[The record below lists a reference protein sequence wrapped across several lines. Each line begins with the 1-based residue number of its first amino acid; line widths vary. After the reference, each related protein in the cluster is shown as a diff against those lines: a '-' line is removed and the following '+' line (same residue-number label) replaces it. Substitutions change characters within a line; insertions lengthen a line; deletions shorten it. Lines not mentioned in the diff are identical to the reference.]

1 MTWDAPPR
9 RGAICLSSA
18 ECNLGTWT
26 HRFGEHGPGRTAS
39 WSRGGRTSED
49 PSSWNGL
56 NCKVS
61 SQVFTRSWCP
71 QNHQKDATSKL
82 QKWLE
87 GLIAWIVL
95 ALKMLAYV
103 YVFVNCVT
111 SLLMAKGPSKQLQL
125 GCWRLV
131 ILAAPVANW
140 CQFDMGR
147 ICSVLNH
154 IKPGRPKNMN
164 ACFDFYMPR
173 ILRYSS
179 AKNGDVWS
187 QVRPVKGAN
196 WNRNHEFTNLWTFWW
211 SK

>member
-147 ICSVLNH
+147 ICSVLNLEDLKIWMH
-154 IKPGRPKNMN
+154 VLIFICRG
-164 ACFDFYMPR
+164 YYVTPR
-173 ILRYSS
+173 QKMVMCGLKFGPLKEPTGIEIMSLLTCGHSDDPSNY
-179 AKNGDVWS
+179 
-187 QVRPVKGAN
+187 
-196 WNRNHEFTNLWTFWW
+196 F
-211 SK
+211 